1 MAGVRKRTV
10 FAAGAAA
17 LAAAVSL
24 SVSTP
29 AAADTAPVS
38 PTTPR
43 TVSADLLPAPQIN
56 GVVWAQVVAGNRVYA
71 TGQFTTARPF
81 GAAPGTSQVTRSNI
95 LAYDVTTGALVNTWA
110 PSLNAQ
116 GLGIAASPD
125 GTRIYVVGDFTQV
138 NGATRNRIVALDATT
153 GGLVSGFVP
162 NLNYKARAVAATADT
177 VYVGGG
183 FTTANGTAKQRVA
196 AFAASNGTLRPFN
209 ASVDAE
215 IQAITV
221 VPALNKVVLG
231 GRFTVLS
238 GVANYGMGA
247 VDGTTGTAL
256 PWPVNQIIRNAGSNA
271 AINSLSNDGVRVY
284 GTGYWFGAGGNFE
297 GTFGADAGTGQL
309 SWVNGCRGDTYSA
322 VPIGPV
328 LYSVSHAHDCG
339 MVQGNPQT
347 TPTWS
352 YQRAMASTTAPAA
365 DGRVNT
371 YSNFVGRRAAEIL
384 HWLPTI
390 DAGSYTGQTQGAWS
404 TAGTSQYLVLG
415 GEFPRING
423 IAQQGLARFAVR
435 EIAPNLSG
443 PMGYDTL
450 KPTLTGVSRGTVR
463 ATWTAAWDRDN
474 RRLTYELLRGTQLS
488 TATVVGTVSA
498 DSNWWTRP
506 TLAITDSTAP
516 PGTSQ
521 TYRIRVRDA
530 LNNTVISTTT
540 AITVPT

>member
-1 MAGVRKRTV
+1 MGAGGGRQPGLRDRP
-10 FAAGAAA
+10 ASPPPGRSARR
-17 LAAAVSL
+17 
-24 SVSTP
+24 P
-29 AAADTAPVS
+29 AA
-38 PTTPR
+38 
-43 TVSADLLPAPQIN
+43 
-56 GVVWAQVVAGNRVYA
+56 
-71 TGQFTTARPF
+71 
-81 GAAPGTSQVTRSNI
+81 SQVTRSNI
-95 LAYDVTTGALVNTWA
+95 LAYDLTTGALVSTWA

-138 NGATRNRIVALDATT
+138 SGATRNRIVALDATT

-196 AFAASNGTLRPFN
+196 AFAASNGALRPFN

-221 VPALNKVVLG
+221 IPALNKVVLG
-231 GRFTVLS
+231 GRFTVVS

-247 VDGTTGTAL
+247 VDGTTGAAL
-256 PWPVNQIIRNAGSNA
+256 PWPVNQIIRDAGTNA
-271 AINSLSNDGVRVY
+271 AINSLTNDGVRVY
-284 GTGYWFGAGGNFE
+284 GTGYWYGPGGNFE
-297 GTFGADAGTGQL
+297 GTFGADVSTGQL

-347 TPTWS
+347 SPWT
-352 YQRAMASTTAPAA
+352 YQKAMASTTAPAA

-371 YSNFVGRRAAEIL
+371 YSNFSGRRASEIL
-384 HWLPTI
+384 HWLPTL
-390 DAGSYTGQTQGAWS
+390 DSGSYTGQTQAAWS
-404 TAGTSQYLVLG
+404 AAGNSQYVVLG
-415 GEFPRING
+415 GEFPRVNG
-423 IAQQGLARFAVR
+423 IAEQGLARFAIR
-435 EIAPNLSG
+435 EIAPNKSG
-443 PMGYDTL
+443 PIGYDTL
-450 KPTLTGVSRGTVR
+450 KPTLTGQGRGTVR

-474 RRLTYELLRGTQLS
+474 RRLTYELLRGAQLS
-488 TATVVGTVSA
+488 TATVVGTVSV
-498 DSNWWTRP
+498 DSAWWTRP
-506 TLAITDSTAP
+506 TVAITDATAP

-521 TYRIRVRDA
+521 TYRVRVRDA

-540 AITVPT
+540 AITVPS